1 MKNLS
6 FFLVCSL
13 FALIFLCLTEFS
25 FAQFKLSD
33 TISFD
38 PNVTTGKLPNGLT
51 YYIRKNIKPEGK
63 VELRLVVNAGSVLEN
78 PSQQGLAHF
87 MEHMNFNGSKHF
99 PKNELVSYL
108 QSIGVKFG
116 ADLNAYTGF
125 DETVYI
131 LPLPTTDSMK
141 LDQGFTILEDWAGN
155 ALLDSTAINK
165 ERGVVLEE
173 SRLGKGAGERMGK
186 KYLPELFNGSLYA
199 DRLPIGIDDT
209 IRNFKPQALRQF
221 YKTWYRPDLQAV
233 IVVGDID
240 PDFAKQ
246 EILKHFSQFSNPSP
260 SQPRPSIIPIA
271 ERTVSKGMVLTDK
284 EQTNTIL
291 QVYNYVEKAAPVV
304 TWEDYRQSII
314 EALFNVM
321 IGQRLMEL
329 TQHAN
334 PPFLFASTSFN
345 PFLRGYR
352 AFTSFAFLG
361 EKPVNDA
368 IDSLTATTESV
379 RKYGF
384 LQTELDRAKSNL
396 MNQMQQ
402 LYDNRDKTESS
413 QFVQQYI
420 NNFTENTPSPG
431 IENRYQFIKQV
442 LPGISLQEVNEV
454 AKKMESDQGKFAL
467 LTAPESNAAKLPS
480 SDELL
485 AMLKTAALLP
495 VKQYEEKA
503 VAKSLLDKAPVPGK
517 IKEEKTN
524 TTLGTTD
531 LTLSNGVT
539 ITLKPTNFKNDEIQ
553 MDAWRWGGFRNY
565 PLNEKGNAENAA
577 NLVLSMGIKD
587 MSPTELAKFLAGK
600 TVSVQ
605 PYINP
610 MEEGVQGSSSVKDLE
625 TFLQL
630 IYLYF
635 TQPRMDEQLFQSY
648 INAQKSFLQ
657 NAQANPFQYFGDT
670 LTKIEFNN
678 NQWAG
683 TLPKAADFDKI
694 NMEKSFAIYKNIFGN
709 AYGMHFSF
717 VGNIDVNEIKP
728 LLERYLG
735 SLPASK
741 KENKFT
747 DVGLRPVKGV
757 VNTTITK
764 GNAPQSIVNII
775 FTGEAPYSREE
786 ALKLDVL
793 TEVLNIKIIE
803 QLREQMSGIYG
814 GGMSATFTKRP
825 YNNYTIAVSLP
836 CGPENVDTL
845 TKAMFAIIRDAQ
857 ENGIAQK
864 DLDKV
869 KTNLEDRNAASL
881 KSNDHWLDVLTNSW
895 IEREDPK
902 WIYDYDKRVAALTV
916 ADMQAT
922 AKKYFNMQQYINAVL
937 MPEGGRK

>member
-1 MKNLS
+1 MN
-6 FFLVCSL
+6 
-13 FALIFLCLTEFS
+13 CLTTFPTRLLFVLTYLFLTLCCS
-25 FAQFKLSD
+25 AQFKLSD
-33 TISFD
+33 SIPFD
-38 PNVTTGKLPNGLT
+38 PSVKTGKLPNGLT
-51 YYIRKNIKPEGK
+51 YYIRKNEKPEGK
-63 VELRLVVNAGSVLEN
+63 VDLRLVVNAGSVLEDS
-78 PSQQGLAHF
+78 SQQGLAHF

-131 LPLPTTDSMK
+131 LPLPTTDSVK

-155 ALLDSTAINK
+155 ALLDTTEINK

-199 DRLPIGIDDT
+199 RRLPIGIEDT
-209 IRNFKPQALRQF
+209 LRSFKPEALRRF
-221 YKTWYRPDLQAV
+221 YKTWYRPNLEAV

-240 PDFAKQ
+240 PAFAER
-246 EILKHFSQFSNPSP
+246 EITRHFSQFSNPSP
-260 SQPRPSIIPIA
+260 SVPRPSIIPIA
-271 ERTVSKGMVLTDK
+271 ARTESKAMVLTDK

-291 QVYNYVEKAAPVV
+291 QIYNYVEQAKPVA
-304 TWEDYRQSII
+304 TWEDYRQSIT
-314 EALFNVM
+314 EALFNVL

-329 TQHAN
+329 TQQAN

-361 EKPVNDA
+361 EKPVKDA

-384 LQTELDRAKSNL
+384 LQSELDRAKSNL
-396 MNQMQQ
+396 MNQMQ
-402 LYDNRDKTESS
+402 LMYDNKDKTESS

-420 NNFTENTPSPG
+420 NNFLTNTPSPG
-431 IENRYQFIKQV
+431 IENRYDFIKQV
-442 LPGISLQEVNEV
+442 LPGISLREVNDV
-454 AKKMESDQGKFAL
+454 AKKMESKQGKFVL
-467 LTAPESNAAKLPS
+467 LMAPEGSAAKLPS

-485 AMLKTAALLP
+485 AMLNNASQLP
-495 VKQYEEKA
+495 VQPYQEKA
-503 VAKSLLDKAPVPGK
+503 VAKALIDNAPVTGK

-524 TTLGTTD
+524 TVLGTLN

-539 ITLKPTNFKNDEIQ
+539 VTLKPTKFKNDEIQ

-565 PLNEKGNAENAA
+565 GLENKQNAENAA
-577 NLVLSMGIKD
+577 NIALSMGVKD
-587 MSPTELAKFLAGK
+587 MSPTELNKFLAGK
-600 TVSVQ
+600 SVSVQ
-605 PYINP
+605 PYLNA
-610 MEEGVQGSSSVKDLE
+610 MEEGVQGSSSVKDFE

-635 TQPRMDEQLFQSY
+635 TQPRKDEQLFKSY

-670 LTKIEFNN
+670 LTKIEYNN
-678 NQWAG
+678 NPWAS

-694 NMEKSFAIYKNIFGN
+694 DLDKSFSIYKNIFGN

-717 VGNIDVNEIKP
+717 VGDIDTSKVKP
-728 LLERYLG
+728 LIERYLA
-735 SLPASK
+735 SLPATK

-747 DVGLRPVKGV
+747 DVGLRPVRGV
-757 VNTTITK
+757 VNATITK
-764 GNAPQSIVNII
+764 GNEPQSVVNIL

-793 TEVLNIKIIE
+793 AEVLNIKMIE
-803 QLREQMSGIYG
+803 QLREQMSGIYH
-814 GGMSATFTKRP
+814 GGMQAGFAKRP
-825 YNNYTIAVSLP
+825 YNNYTISVSFP
-836 CGPENVDTL
+836 CAPENVDTL
-845 TKAMFAIIRDAQ
+845 TKAALSIIRDAQ
-857 ENGIAQK
+857 ENGVTQK
-864 DLDKV
+864 DLNKV
-869 KTNLEDRNAASL
+869 KENLEDRNAAEL

-895 IEREDPK
+895 IEREDPR
-902 WIYDYDKRVAALTV
+902 WIYEYSKKVEALTV

-922 AKKYFNMQQYINAVL
+922 AKKYFNMNNYIKAVL
-937 MPEGGRK
+937 MPEGK